1 MNLAKIV
8 QKRFSTA
15 AATAEKP
22 ASKKISF
29 EQLKKSR
36 ALNFNLTS
44 DLYRVDL
51 GLLLSR
57 SPIYLRISDAA
68 MKNEKLH
75 NTFYQSTKNNMP
87 ITPSLVDFE
96 FKDPLQAYRGRM
108 DESDTHTTGDI

>member
-36 ALNFNLTS
+36 ALNFNLTTS
-44 DLYRVDL
+44 
-51 GLLLSR
+51 GCCFQEALS
-57 SPIYLRISDAA
+57 IC
-68 MKNEKLH
+68 
-75 NTFYQSTKNNMP
+75 
-87 ITPSLVDFE
+87 E
-96 FKDPLQAYRGRM
+96 FQTLP
-108 DESDTHTTGDI
+108 